1 MEYNDDDIFLFG
13 IDGGPML
20 DLYEALEALKSTGTM
35 GLAGARLRISQSA
48 VSKRI
53 AALEAATSRSL
64 IERHGRRVVLTPDAE
79 QLIARISPLLAT
91 IRSELTQKSQQ
102 AGGLLEFGVSE
113 SVLASWGAEL
123 LFQAEAQIVPARL
136 SLHAHRGPLLTQ
148 LVGSGRY
155 LAALMA
161 GDLDSGSQ
169 LASVELGREPMVVLA
184 KDQRRTNELISIE
197 PQAATWQAVRRRAI
211 KAGLVPDRYV
221 ESYFAAASLAA
232 AGFGRAL
239 VPAGVAMRVI
249 PARKSVTARPTGIS
263 RPICLIG
270 RKQVLARQE
279 LAALAEKITQQ
290 MQHLNWQQNIKKK
303 S

>member
-1 MEYNDDDIFLFG
+1 
-13 IDGGPML
+13 ML
-20 DLYEALEALKSTGTM
+20 DLYEALEALKTAGTM

-53 AALEAATSRSL
+53 AALEAATGRSL
-64 IERHGRRVVLTPDAE
+64 IERHGRRVVLTPDAD

-102 AGGLLEFGVSE
+102 AGGVLELGVSE
-113 SVLASWGAEL
+113 SVLASWGADL
-123 LFQAEAQIVPARL
+123 LFGAEEQLAPSRF
-136 SLHAHRGPLLTQ
+136 SLHAHRGPLLSQ

-155 LAALMA
+155 LAAVMA
-161 GDLDSGSQ
+161 GELDSSSQ
-169 LASVELGREPMVVLA
+169 LATVELGREPMVILA

-211 KAGLVPDRYV
+211 KAGLVPDRHV

-239 VPAGVAMRVI
+239 VPAGVALRMM
-249 PARKSVTARPTGIS
+249 PLRKEVSTRPSGIS

-270 RKQVLARQE
+270 RKQILARQD
-279 LAALAEKITQQ
+279 LTRLAETLASGIKQLTW
-290 MQHLNWQQNIKKK
+290 HPPGKKK